1 MSRRAASVQIWGM
14 RARWEAPRWRPS
26 TLLAILAVGGLL
38 AASWQV
44 AEVDPG
50 RLLGAEGRRQMATFL
65 AGLFP
70 PELSPAFLRL
80 LIAPTL
86 ETVQISIMG
95 TTLAIALGLP
105 LALLATDRLRFAG
118 VLYAM
123 DGKRSR
129 WRHAARRAVYLG
141 ARLLLNV
148 CRSIPDVVWA
158 LMFVRVVGLG
168 PFPGVL
174 AIGVSYGGMLGKIYA
189 EILESS
195 PEGPIEA
202 LHAAGAGR
210 LSILM
215 YGFLPQV
222 FPNLVSYS
230 LYRWECA
237 IRSAAILGLVGAGG
251 LGQQIELSMR
261 MFQYQETC
269 TLLILVFLLVT
280 GVDHLST
287 LIRRAL

>member
-1 MSRRAASVQIWGM
+1 VA
-14 RARWEAPRWRPS
+14 
-26 TLLAILAVGGLL
+26 LLVLGGVI

-44 AEVDPG
+44 AEINPLLLVGEPG
-50 RLLGAEGRRQMATFL
+50 RRHMWAFL
-65 AGLFP
+65 SGLFP
-70 PELSPAFLRL
+70 PDVSAAFLRL
-80 LIAPTL
+80 LVVPTL
-86 ETVQISIMG
+86 ETLQISVMG
-95 TTLAIALGLP
+95 TVLAIIWGFP
-105 LALLATDRLRFAG
+105 LALLATNRFCGAG
-118 VLYAM
+118 VLYDM
-123 DGKRSR
+123 EGKPSTLRR
-129 WRHAARRAVYLG
+129 AGRRAVYLS
-141 ARLLLNV
+141 ARMVLNL

-189 EILESS
+189 EILEGS

-210 LSILM
+210 GAILV

-222 FPNLVSYS
+222 FANLVSYS

-261 MFQYQETC
+261 MFQYQETG
-269 TLLILVFLLVT
+269 TILIIIFVLVT
-280 GVDHLST
+280 GVDSLST
-287 LIRRAL
+287 VIRRAVQGSEA

>member
-1 MSRRAASVQIWGM
+1 M
-14 RARWEAPRWRPS
+14 
-26 TLLAILAVGGLL
+26 LLTILLVGGVL
-38 AASWQV
+38 AGSWHIAQI
-44 AEVDPG
+44 EPG
-50 RLLGAEGRRQMATFL
+50 LLLGAQGRRHIWAFL
-65 AGLFP
+65 TGLLP
-70 PELSPAFLRL
+70 PELSLGFLRL
-80 LIAPTL
+80 LLVPTL
-86 ETVQISIMG
+86 ETIQISIMG
-95 TTLAIALGLP
+95 TVLAILLGFP
-105 LALLATDRLRFAG
+105 LALLATDRLCFVGIAHE
-118 VLYAM
+118 M
-123 DGKRSR
+123 DGKPSSCRR
-129 WRHAARRAVYLG
+129 LARRGVYVG
-141 ARLLLNV
+141 ARMLLNL

-202 LHAAGAGR
+202 LHAAGAR
-210 LSILM
+210 KSTLLL

-222 FPNLVSYS
+222 CANIVSYS

-261 MFQYQETC
+261 MFQYHETS
-269 TLLILVFLLVT
+269 TILLIVFAIVT
-280 GVDHLST
+280 TVDHLSSM
-287 LIRRAL
+287 IRRAF

>member
-1 MSRRAASVQIWGM
+1 MTIRGVDVETWKAWRSP
-14 RARWEAPRWRPS
+14 EAPRWNLA
-26 TLLAILAVGGLL
+26 TLLAILIVGGSL
-38 AASWQV
+38 AASWHI
-44 AEVDPG
+44 AEVEPS
-50 RLLGAEGRRQMATFL
+50 LLFGAQGRRHIWAFL
-65 AGLFP
+65 TGLLP
-70 PELSPAFLRL
+70 PDLSLSFLRL
-80 LIAPTL
+80 LVVPTIETIQIA
-86 ETVQISIMG
+86 IMG
-95 TTLAIALGLP
+95 TALAIIVGFP
-105 LALLATDRLRFAG
+105 MALLATDRLWFAG
-118 VLYAM
+118 IVFEM
-123 DGKRSR
+123 EGDRSGWCR
-129 WRHAARRAVYLG
+129 IAHRSVYLT
-141 ARLLLNV
+141 ARLLLNL

-202 LHAAGAGR
+202 LHAAGAR
-210 LSILM
+210 KPALLL

-222 FPNLVSYS
+222 FAPMVSYG

-261 MFQYQETC
+261 MFQYHETS
-269 TLLILVFLLVT
+269 TILIIVFVLVT
-280 GVDHLST
+280 AVDHLSG
-287 LIRRAL
+287 LIRKAL

>member
-1 MSRRAASVQIWGM
+1 MSTRSPNVQTWHAWAGL
-14 RARWEAPRWRPS
+14 ESPRWNLT
-26 TLLAILAVGGLL
+26 TLLAILVCGGAL
-38 AASWQV
+38 AASWHIAQI
-44 AEVDPG
+44 EPG
-50 RLLGAEGRRQMATFL
+50 LLFGAQGRRHIWAFL
-65 AGLFP
+65 TGLVP
-70 PELSPAFLRL
+70 PELSATFLRL
-80 LIAPTL
+80 LIVPTV
-86 ETVQISIMG
+86 ETIQISIMG
-95 TTLAIALGLP
+95 TALAIMLGFP
-105 LALLATDRLRFAG
+105 LALLATDRLCFAG
-118 VLYAM
+118 VVYEM
-123 DGKRSR
+123 DGHGSGWRRLSR
-129 WRHAARRAVYLG
+129 RGLYLAARM
-141 ARLLLNV
+141 LLNL

-189 EILESS
+189 EILENS

-210 LSILM
+210 SALLV

-222 FPNLVSYS
+222 FAPMVSYS

-261 MFQYQETC
+261 MFQYHETS
-269 TLLILVFLLVT
+269 TILIIVFFLVT
-280 GVDHLST
+280 AVDHLSAV
-287 LIRRAL
+287 IRKAL